1 MFTSLL
7 ITVKDKSRE
16 NKTGEEPMKRKLH
29 TVGIILS
36 ILIVILVAGYLG
48 RTGYLK
54 QKNEDTKQ
62 TSAQTGSQKAEAG
75 QKQTVDARS
84 DLQTEYDTILE
95 KCQKEF
101 ISNRPINENFLAW
114 FHSKYGDET
123 LEQVADEVE
132 KKEQDANLWYEL
144 TGNTMQ
150 VLWIYYCRDTGY
162 QSELLENIYDK
173 ECAGEETVL
182 DFTGDINLSEGW
194 STTVFMDKQA
204 NGIYDC
210 LSSDLMLELQSA
222 DILLINNE
230 YTYSNRGTP
239 LAGKAYT
246 FRAAPSRVEVLQQ
259 LGTDIVSLAN
269 NHVYDYGEEALL
281 DTMDTLEQAQIPY
294 VGAGRNLDE
303 AEKIVYFIANG
314 RKIAIVAATQ
324 IERSYSYTK
333 EATKDSPGV
342 LKTLNP
348 DKFVEVIQE
357 AKNNSD
363 IVIAYPHWGT
373 EGNHAYGADQK
384 ELAEAFVKAGADV
397 IIGGHTHCLQGISY
411 IENVPVLYSLG
422 NFWFNNKTLDTGV
435 AQVRI
440 QKDGDIRFRFLP
452 CIQSGTKTRLLTE
465 GSQRTEVLNFMRELS
480 KDVSIDEEGYVTNL
494 SK

>member
-1 MFTSLL
+1 
-7 ITVKDKSRE
+7 
-16 NKTGEEPMKRKLH
+16 MKRRLQKA
-29 TVGIILS
+29 GIILN
-36 ILIVILVAGYLG
+36 ILLVILAAGYLG

-54 QKNEDTKQ
+54 QKNEGTKQ
-62 TSAQTGSQKAEAG
+62 TTAQADGQKVEADKEQEAG
-75 QKQTVDARS
+75 ARS

-101 ISNRPINENFLAW
+101 ISNRPIDENFLAW

-123 LEQVADEVE
+123 LKKVADEVE
-132 KKEQDANLWYEL
+132 KENQDPDLWYTL

-150 VLWIYYCRDTGY
+150 VLWVYYCRDTGY

-173 ECAGEETVL
+173 ECAGGETVL
-182 DFTGDINLSEGW
+182 DFTGDIN
-194 STTVFMDKQA
+194 
-204 NGIYDC
+204 
-210 LSSDLMLELQSA
+210 LMLELQSA

-230 YTYSNRGTP
+230 FTYSNRGTP

-259 LGTDIVSLAN
+259 LGADIVSLAN

-294 VGAGRNLDE
+294 VGAGRNLEE

-342 LKTLNP
+342 LKTLKP
-348 DKFVEVIQE
+348 DKFTEVIRK
-357 AKNNSD
+357 AKSNSD

-373 EGNHAYGADQK
+373 EGNHSYGADQK
-384 ELAEAFVKAGADV
+384 ELAEAFVSAGADV
-397 IIGGHTHCLQGISY
+397 IIGGHTHCLQGVAY
-411 IENVPVLYSLG
+411 IEDVPVLYSLG

-440 QKDGDIRFRFLP
+440 QKDGSIRLRFLP
-452 CIQSGTKTRLLTE
+452 CVQSGTRTRLLTE
-465 GSQRTEVLNFMRELS
+465 GSQRTEVLDFMRGLS